1 MKPGDMVR
9 FVGDRSCIGV
19 VLSISPI
26 PDAHRDSAGIEPINA
41 VAVLWNECPGL
52 LGGGARR
59 VADVVE
65 DHLEVVC
72 PHLVAL

>member
-1 MKPGDMVR
+1 MKPGDMVW

-26 PDAHRDSAGIEPINA
+26 PDTYRDSAGIEPINA

-52 LGGGARR
+52 LGEELDASLTSLKTTSRLS
-59 VADVVE
+59 A
-65 DHLEVVC
+65 HI
-72 PHLVAL
+72 